1 MTTPYFEKFSVPEA
15 VITGFE
21 GPEKRLEIDFKHNVN
36 SLNGL
41 RDIPQSAWQEMLDYA
56 KCTIISHARNE
67 YFDAYVLSESSLFV
81 YPFKIMVK
89 TCGTTTL
96 LNCLPKL
103 LEIASNCDLSVEFV
117 MFSRKNYLFPQKQKG
132 CHNNWNDE
140 VNYLDTIFDGSSYI
154 IGPTSSDHW
163 YLYLA
168 DYSDTTRVIMP
179 EKTLEIMMHKLDVG
193 VASRF
198 YRKEGTADK
207 DKFPGVAD
215 LIEDSETDEFNF
227 SPCGYSMNGL
237 NKQAYYTI
245 HVTPETIC
253 SYASFETNLSLK
265 SYSKLISSVLS
276 FFKPGTF
283 TVTFFSE
290 KATAVANNSNS
301 DAFDLEM
308 EGYVLKHKTFS
319 ELEGN
324 CDVLLVNYE
333 SLEYA
338 SREKPQRKVKYS
350 PGMMNDLQAPPPI
363 TIEY

>member
-1 MTTPYFEKFSVPEA
+1 
-15 VITGFE
+15 
-21 GPEKRLEIDFKHNVN
+21 
-36 SLNGL
+36 
-41 RDIPQSAWQEMLDYA
+41 LD
-56 KCTIISHARNE
+56 S
-67 YFDAYVLSESSLFV
+67 
-81 YPFKIMVK
+81 
-89 TCGTTTL
+89 
-96 LNCLPKL
+96 
-103 LEIASNCDLSVEFV
+103 
-117 MFSRKNYLFPQKQKG
+117 
-132 CHNNWNDE
+132 
-140 VNYLDTIFDGSSYI
+140 IFDGSSYI